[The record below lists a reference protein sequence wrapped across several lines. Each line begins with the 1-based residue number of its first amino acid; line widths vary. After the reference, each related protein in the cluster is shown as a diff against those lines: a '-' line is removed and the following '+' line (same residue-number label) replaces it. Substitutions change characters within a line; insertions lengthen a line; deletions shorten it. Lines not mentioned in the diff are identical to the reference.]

1 MFCSLLKNDLQG
13 VTRAKSASGV
23 KKNKNNYLTLFEWID
38 RLII

>member
-23 KKNKNNYLTLFEWID
+23 KKIK
-38 RLII
+38 III

>member
-23 KKNKNNYLTLFEWID
+23 KKNNYLTLFEWID